1 MRVIVIALS
10 ILSAG
15 AALAFDVAI
24 VGNDGPCS
32 PVLPNTTR
40 FLRWVDGQTNTS
52 SGQMYVVAAT
62 PGGRFIGIR
71 EAAGGTSEV
80 VSVRPDQPPVPLG
93 TVVIDGR
100 PEAMVANAAG
110 ELFVV
115 VEQLPTGASHVLRIT
130 QTGELLATYP
140 LPTPEGHYT
149 GMDLAADQCTLFVSS
164 AGSVVSGFDVGA
176 VWRLNVCTGASDLLI
191 FTTTGEYG
199 FSDVKVLE
207 GGDLL
212 VAEGS
217 ALVRYTAA
225 GVPVGTIATPG
236 ESGEPVDHIALTRGG
251 RSAYLSYH
259 CYGPLREWNLG
270 TGTLHGGLD
279 YGVDVTTSLI
289 AVNGWTAA
297 FGHISLTDVP
307 TLSEVLLFG
316 LAGLLSLLGLRRLSW

>member
-1 MRVIVIALS
+1 MMRAIVLALL
-10 ILSAG
+10 ILPAT

-40 FLRWVDGQTNTS
+40 FLRWVDAQSNTS

-71 EAAGGTSEV
+71 ATGPGTEEL
-80 VSVRPDQPPVPLG
+80 VSVRPDRPPVPLG
-93 TVVIDGR
+93 TVAIDGR

-110 ELFVV
+110 ELFVLV
-115 VEQLPTGASHVLRIT
+115 VQPVAGTGHVLRIT
-130 QTGELLATYP
+130 QTGEILATHP
-140 LPTPEGHYT
+140 LPDAEGQYT

-164 AGSVVSGFDVGA
+164 AGSVVVGFHVGA
-176 VWRLNVCTGASDLLI
+176 IRRLNVCTGVSTPLT
-191 FTTTGEYG
+191 FNTTGEYG

-212 VAEGS
+212 IAEGPQ
-217 ALVRYTAA
+217 LLRYTAA
-225 GVPVGTIATPG
+225 GVEIGTIATPG
-236 ESGEPVDHIALTRGG
+236 ESGESVDHIALTRGG

-259 CYGPLREWNLG
+259 CYGPLREWDLG

-279 YGVDVTTSLI
+279 YGADVTTSLL
-289 AVNGWTAA
+289 AANGWTAA
-297 FGHISLTDVP
+297 FGHIALGDIPTMSELALFLLAAALALLPLTK
-307 TLSEVLLFG
+307 L
-316 LAGLLSLLGLRRLSW
+316 